1 VTEHDEQFANEMY
14 RGLSELPALAGDTPP
29 HYRLKQFLFSNS
41 LVERI
46 VDSYEAFK
54 KFELSVAKTQQSIE
68 RLQDFS
74 KHEYS
79 TEKYGYTNSLD
90 ELKTALGY
98 KNEIERG
105 FPRPGESKELYRHT
119 ELILSDLLEEAK
131 YLVNFGVCYAYI
143 DSILAL
149 KYPDVQ
155 IIGID
160 RSKFTKLLNEG
171 DFSPKKNMQFVAD
184 DVMTFLANKDF
195 ENGVFFHTRTCCLLP
210 KSFIELLY
218 KEVAKAG
225 FSQIV
230 CIEQVGISRQTGVPY
245 KFSNN
250 DQPSVAFRW
259 GMYIHNYPALLT
271 KAGYTVTRAE
281 LLKTDHPH
289 SDYRMLSITASRD
302 SS

>member
-1 VTEHDEQFANEMY
+1 MQQSDKQFANEMY
-14 RGLSELPALAGDTPP
+14 KSLSELPAWAGDTP
-29 HYRLKQFLFSNS
+29 HYYRLKKLFFQNS
-41 LVERI
+41 LLERI
-46 VDSYEAFK
+46 VDSYKAFEEY
-54 KFELSVAKTQQSIE
+54 ELGVAKTLQSIE
-68 RLQDFS
+68 RLQDCS
-74 KHEYS
+74 NQEHS
-79 TEKYGYTNSLD
+79 TEKYGYANELD

-105 FPRPGESKELYRHT
+105 FPRPGESKELYRHA

-143 DSILAL
+143 DSILAS
-149 KYPDVQ
+149 KYPDAQ

-160 RSKFTKLLNEG
+160 RSKFTKLLNES
-171 DFSPKKNMQFVAD
+171 DFSSKKNMEFVAD
-184 DVMTFLANKDF
+184 DVMAFLANKDF
-195 ENGVFFHTRTCCLLP
+195 KNGIFFHTRTCNLLP
-210 KSFIELLY
+210 KFFIELLY
-218 KEVAKAG
+218 KEVAQAG

-259 GMYIHNYPALLT
+259 GMYIHNYPALLA
-271 KAGYTVTRAE
+271 KAGYTVIRAE

-289 SDYRMLSITASRD
+289 SDYRLLSITASRD